1 MYYVNANLL
10 RTISRTN
17 FCRDN
22 SGYIYGGFQL
32 SDKMEIYHKQ
42 LESLDGKLYS
52 SN

>member
-42 LESLDGKLYS
+42 LEWLDGKLYS